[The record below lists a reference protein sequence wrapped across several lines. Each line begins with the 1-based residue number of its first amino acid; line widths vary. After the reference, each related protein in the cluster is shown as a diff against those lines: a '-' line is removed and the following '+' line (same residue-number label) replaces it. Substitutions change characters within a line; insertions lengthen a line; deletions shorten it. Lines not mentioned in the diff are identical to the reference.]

1 MPLIFGQPKIYWQA
15 IPGVDLHWK
24 LWGEEYVVYN
34 SGSGHTH
41 LLDPVVAFLVQ
52 QIMERSWET
61 ADLLEHAQKL
71 LGFEMTAESREKLQK
86 TLTEL
91 EDLGLIEA
99 VTLESS

>member
-1 MPLIFGQPKIYWQA
+1 MPSILGQPKIYWRA

-24 LWGEEYVVYN
+24 SWGEEYVVYN

-52 QIMERSWET
+52 QIVERSWET
-61 ADLLEHAQKL
+61 EGLLEHAQKL
-71 LGFEMTAESREKLQK
+71 LGFDLTEESRE
-86 TLTEL
+86 TLSEL